1 MAENNTVLFICPD
14 FFDYK
19 KHITKELNSRYK
31 KVISLPD
38 RPVCSSIAKALIKYN
53 APLYF
58 SMVAKKYSQS
68 IIRLIENEC
77 NNVSDVII
85 VKGTCIT
92 PSLVNYL
99 RNKNKD
105 INVVCYSWD
114 SISNIKTFTSLAK
127 VCDKSFTFDL
137 KDSIDYNLTYLP
149 LFYVAPVDNIDS
161 TFESDF
167 RTPPKIYDYT
177 FIGSYHGDRIRVISK
192 FLHKK
197 SNVNSL
203 VKIYFQSYLQYVFYF
218 FLDSSLRSC
227 PKNWITFKAVPRD
240 ELENKVKCSE
250 SIIDIHHSG
259 QTGLTMRTW
268 ETLHAGH
275 NLITTNPV
283 ILLHTRSELVKVI
296 DRDSGNEW
304 TPEQCEE
311 YRIDL
316 QKLVPHAVSV
326 SSESLQLSDWVLALL
341 TKS

>member
-1 MAENNTVLFICPD
+1 MAENNTVLFICPE

-19 KHITKELNSRYK
+19 KHITKELTSRYK

-53 APLYF
+53 APLYA

-68 IIRLIENEC
+68 IRRLIDSEC
-77 NNVSDVII
+77 KNISDVII

-92 PSLVNYL
+92 PSFVDYL
-99 RNKNKD
+99 RRKNKN
-105 INVVCYSWD
+105 INIVCYSWD

-127 VCDKSFTFDL
+127 VCDRSFTFDL
-137 KDSIDYNLTYLP
+137 KDSIDYKLTYLP
-149 LFYVAPVDNIDS
+149 LFYVAPDDDIDS
-161 TFESDF
+161 TLESDSLS
-167 RTPPKIYDYT
+167 TPKINYT
-177 FIGSYHGDRIRVISK
+177 FVGSYHGDRIRVLSK
-192 FLHKK
+192 FLLKK
-197 SNVNSL
+197 INVKAF
-203 VKIYFQSYLQYVFYF
+203 VKIYFQSYLQYIFYF
-218 FLDSSLRSC
+218 LLDSSLRSC
-227 PKNWITFKAVPRD
+227 PKNWITFKALSRD

-275 NLITTNPV
+275 HLITTNPV
-283 ILLHTRSELVKVI
+283 ILLHTTSELVRVI

-304 TPEQCEE
+304 TSEQCDE
-311 YRIDL
+311 YRFNL
-316 QKLVPHAVSV
+316 QNLVPHDLSV
-326 SSESLQLSDWVLALL
+326 SSQNLQLSDWVMALL